1 MTDEIKK
8 SHHIRILALEQNNQ
22 LCGSDAKWKWADA
35 LGFMVLGRKAG
46 SPLANKAK

>member
-22 LCGSDAKWKWADA
+22 CCGSDAKQKSAEA
-35 LGFMVLGRKAG
+35 LAFTVLGPEAG
-46 SPLANKAK
+46 SPLAKEAK